1 MGIDVWW
8 PGSAAFH
15 VVRNVLKAEADGTSV
30 SIENWIDGQLIDT
43 QVSPPSPFSAESLQA
58 KNDLLIR

>member
-43 QVSPPSPFSAESLQA
+43 QVSPPSPFSAE
-58 KNDLLIR
+58 